1 MVKLKLARQVEK
13 LVIGFLL
20 RGHLSAIQY
29 FPLVIHPFCS
39 IPSPRRPLV
48 FHSQFSWWPCFL
60 RIRTSEILLFPPY
73 LMLGK
78 TEGKRRKEVAAV
90 ERWIPSLTR
99 WDLSKFWKTAK
110 DRDAWCA
117 VVHGVAESDTEA
129 SFYPLFLAPSFLTFF
144 IPLPFQIHP
153 YSNLQQSLKELTIFL
168 AHNFT
173 FLAWI
178 CCTWAFFF
186 DTFSYT
192 PLLRKLLLSESTDV
206 TAKPVLVHPWLSF
219 SSCNRMTDSWFSHVS

>member
-1 MVKLKLARQVEK
+1 MALLLENKNLRNPVISTLPHAGKDWRQKEERGGSGWEMDTIADSVGSEQILEDREGQRR
-13 LVIGFLL
+13 LVCCSPWGCRVRHRGL
-20 RGHLSAIQY
+20 R
-29 FPLVIHPFCS
+29 
-39 IPSPRRPLV
+39 
-48 FHSQFSWWPCFL
+48 
-60 RIRTSEILLFPPY
+60 
-73 LMLGK
+73 
-78 TEGKRRKEVAAV
+78 
-90 ERWIPSLTR
+90 
-99 WDLSKFWKTAK
+99 
-110 DRDAWCA
+110 
-117 VVHGVAESDTEA
+117 
-129 SFYPLFLAPSFLTFF
+129 FYPLFLAPSFHTFF